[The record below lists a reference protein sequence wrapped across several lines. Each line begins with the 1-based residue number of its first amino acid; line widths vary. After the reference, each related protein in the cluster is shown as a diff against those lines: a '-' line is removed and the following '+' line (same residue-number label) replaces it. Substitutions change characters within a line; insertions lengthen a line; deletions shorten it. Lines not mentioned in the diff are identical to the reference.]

1 MVVAL
6 ASNSTLRVSTFPG
19 ALRRTC
25 IDKASSVCPVRV
37 STKTASCP
45 STTEA
50 ALGATVT
57 TTGSSSTMVPETVAV
72 PPPTMATSGGLLP
85 LPSDGSGSGTG
96 REMVTLKVS
105 LASSVVSP
113 DTDTVKVALVE
124 LAGMVAV
131 PLVTAV

>member
-1 MVVAL
+1 MVVAP
-6 ASNSTLRVSTFPG
+6 ASNSALRVSTFPG

-25 IDKASSVCPVRV
+25 IDRASSVCPVRV
-37 STKTASCP
+37 STNTASSP
-45 STTEA
+45 STTES

-57 TTGSSSTMVPETVAV
+57 TTGSSSMIVPETVAV
-72 PPPTMATSGGLLP
+72 APPTMAASGAVLP
-85 LPSDGSGSGTG
+85 LPSGRSGSGSG

-105 LASSVVSP
+105 LGSSVVSP
-113 DTDTVKVALVE
+113 VTDTVKVALVE